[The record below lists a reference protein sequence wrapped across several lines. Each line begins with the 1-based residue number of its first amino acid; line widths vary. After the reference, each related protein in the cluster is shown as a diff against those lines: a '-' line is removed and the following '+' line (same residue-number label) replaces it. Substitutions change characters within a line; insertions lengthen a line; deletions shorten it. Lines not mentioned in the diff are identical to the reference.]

1 MRRNYNYFYV
11 QTSSA
16 DIQIEDTGNVILRGI
31 NLMQQYWI
39 LYIKTYLGYTSVFE
53 YGPYVKNSQ
62 PLYYSQ
68 SSFQKFQYSEHK
80 IDRII
85 DKFINNPKRMII
97 QVEEISD
104 DIARDDIQ
112 PILEV
117 FDESYQ

>member
-1 MRRNYNYFYV
+1 MRQRFNYSYV

-53 YGPYVKNSQ
+53 YGPYIKTNQ
-62 PLYYSQ
+62 PLYYSSQ
-68 SSFQKFQYSEHK
+68 TFQKFQYSEHK
-80 IDRII
+80 IHTII

-97 QVEEISD
+97 QVEEISEEE
-104 DIARDDIQ
+104 ARDDIQ
-112 PILEV
+112 PIMEV